1 MMNSP
6 QIITTYETILA
17 ITGQMLEAARSGDW
31 DRLVALEKD
40 CKKLVEGLIAENY
53 GLPLSSQLQQ
63 RKAEIIRKVL
73 ADDAEIRNITEP
85 WMAQLQNLL
94 SSAGRER
101 KLSEAYA
108 PGSSG

>member
-1 MMNSP
+1 MMNGP
-6 QIITTYETILA
+6 QIITTYEGILA
-17 ITGQMLEAARSGDW
+17 ITGQMLEAARNDDW

-40 CKKLVEGLIAENY
+40 CKKLVEDLSAENY
-53 GLPLSSQLQQ
+53 GLPLSSQFQQ

-73 ADDAEIRNITEP
+73 ADDAEIRNITDP

-94 SSAGRER
+94 GSAGRER